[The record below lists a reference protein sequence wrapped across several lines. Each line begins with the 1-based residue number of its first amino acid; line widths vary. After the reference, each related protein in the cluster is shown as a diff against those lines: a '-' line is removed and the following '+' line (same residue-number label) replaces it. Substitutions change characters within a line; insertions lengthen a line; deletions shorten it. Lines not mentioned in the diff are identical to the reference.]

1 MPTTRMMANQSGS
14 VHPMDLQRCIGEL
27 EGPIFVVGAGGFIG
41 INLFNR
47 IFAHRRDVYAVTKDA
62 QQNWRMN
69 VNRVPRKN
77 IVSCDINEVT
87 LLKHVID
94 EYRPRT
100 ILNLAAYGAYSK
112 QREYGKI
119 HLTNFNSTINFI
131 EALKET
137 GFSAYV
143 HAGSSSEYGTNAS
156 APTEDSPLHPNS
168 HYAVSKVACFHAIR
182 YYGVVEGLP
191 VAHLRLYSAYG
202 PWEEPD
208 RLVPVLVSKAR
219 GKAYPRFVQRE
230 VSRDF
235 VHVSDVCNAFLL
247 AAGNISRVR
256 GDVFNIGSGIKTTIG
271 ELAEL
276 VAREFGIQ
284 EDPVF
289 SGLPNRDWDILDW
302 YSDSSKARD
311 VLGWK
316 AEIELGHGL
325 VQVGE
330 WQREVDY
337 DNAYWNFNR

>member
-1 MPTTRMMANQSGS
+1 
-14 VHPMDLQRCIGEL
+14 MDMRECIREL

-41 INLFNR
+41 INLFKR
-47 IFAHRRDVYAVTKDA
+47 IFADREDVYAVTKDVRH
-62 QQNWRMN
+62 NWRLN
-69 VNRVPRKN
+69 VNRVPPGN

-87 LLKHVID
+87 LLKEVLD
-94 EYRPRT
+94 RYRPRT

-119 HLTNFNSTINFI
+119 HLTNYNSTINLI
-131 EALKET
+131 EALKEN

-143 HAGSSSEYGTNAS
+143 HAGSSSEYGTNCS
-156 APTEDSPLHPNS
+156 APGEDAPLQPNS
-168 HYAVSKVACFHAIR
+168 HYAVSKVACYHALK
-182 YYGVVEGLP
+182 YYGDIEGLP
-191 VAHLRLYSAYG
+191 VAHLRVYSAYG

-219 GKAYPRFVQRE
+219 KRTYPGFVQRD

-247 AAGNISRVR
+247 AARNISRIR
-256 GDVFNIGSGIKTTIG
+256 GGVLNIGSGVKTTIG

-276 VAREFGIQ
+276 VGRVFGIR
-284 EDPVF
+284 ETPVF
-289 SGLPNRDWDILDW
+289 AGIPNRDWDVSDW
-302 YSDSSKARD
+302 YSDSTKARD

-316 AEIELGHGL
+316 AEIALVSGL
-325 VQVGE
+325 AQVGE
-330 WQREVDY
+330 WQMEVDY